1 MKKIKN
7 NLDIN
12 FYNKVLKEGKGM
24 AYKITD
30 KCITCGACAAECPVG
45 CISQGEDK
53 YIIDAESCIG
63 CGTCAGV
70 CPVEAPEE
78 E

>member
-1 MKKIKN
+1 
-7 NLDIN
+7 
-12 FYNKVLKEGKGM
+12 M

-30 KCITCGACAAECPVG
+30 KCISCGACAAECPVG

-53 YIIDAESCIG
+53 YIIDANSCIG

-78 E
+78 EESKGYILNQCFFFFITSF